1 MHAVRSASSPGPDR
15 IDIYM
20 MERSVT
26 NFTITSFI
34 MARIV

>member
-20 MERSVT
+20 LERSVMVKL
-26 NFTITSFI
+26 ILQ
-34 MARIV
+34 